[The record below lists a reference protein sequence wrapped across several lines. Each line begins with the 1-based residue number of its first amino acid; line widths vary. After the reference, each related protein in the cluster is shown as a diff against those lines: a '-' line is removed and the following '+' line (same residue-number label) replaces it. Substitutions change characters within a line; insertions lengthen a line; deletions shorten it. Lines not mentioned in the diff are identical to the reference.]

1 MAGANCIHI
10 VHRDNLMGFLACQ
23 PAEPN
28 TAFADDQCSTA
39 DPHCV
44 VRNQGMDL
52 MRRVRLSMRDKMRIA
67 SRLTGLIGVLLMA
80 FFVISCAAAGPPI
93 EGTEMPGAP
102 APAGTEVK
110 TLEFVI
116 PTARITP
123 GVINVSPSGTP
134 EGLATAIPEQAFLHE
149 QRLMSIEWPSSIR
162 VGDSDIIRLTLEAD
176 KQGQITPSVEVS
188 GHQLLG
194 KEISIPNLYDIDNI
208 IAEARLDMAGL
219 NISPDGAVR
228 QTMLPGQTLI
238 FYWSI
243 SPNQAGSYRGTLWVY
258 LDLIPKSGGE
268 MDQRTLIAHRIDIQ
282 SNTVFGLPATTARW
296 FGAGGA
302 MLSSILGFPFLEK
315 ILERLWKILHR
326 EKMR

>member
-1 MAGANCIHI
+1 
-10 VHRDNLMGFLACQ
+10 
-23 PAEPN
+23 
-28 TAFADDQCSTA
+28 
-39 DPHCV
+39 
-44 VRNQGMDL
+44 
-52 MRRVRLSMRDKMRIA
+52 MRRVRWSKQERLRIVVG
-67 SRLTGLIGVLLMA
+67 LTSLTWTLLMA
-80 FFVISCAAAGPPI
+80 LFIVSCAAAGPLV
-93 EGTEMPGAP
+93 GTEKPGAP
-102 APAGTEVK
+102 APVTTEVK

-123 GVINVSPSGTP
+123 GVITSSPSATQ
-134 EGLATAIPEQAFLHE
+134 EGLATPIPAQAFLQE
-149 QRLMSIEWPSSIR
+149 QRLMSIEWPNSIR
-162 VGDSDIIRLTLEAD
+162 VGDSDIIRLTLEVD
-176 KQGQITPSVEVS
+176 RQGRITPSVEVS

-243 SPNQAGSYRGTLWVY
+243 SPSQAGSYRGTLWVY
-258 LDLIPKSGGE
+258 LDLVPKAGGG

-315 ILERLWKILHR
+315 ILERLWKNLHK
-326 EKMR
+326 EK